1 MKELNKLSSDQ
12 ETFRRLVL
20 ESRYLEETMNEL
32 QSRISMMNSAVT
44 ELRLA
49 NVTLE
54 GLENQKKGTQL
65 FVPVGGGSYVKAKLE
80 TSKQVIVGIG
90 ADVAVE
96 KSLTEAKAETEAR
109 LAEMEN
115 TRKAL
120 SEQLNQVYAKLQQ
133 NQSQMQEMSAKLQ
146 AGEQSG
152 VRQAQKGP

>member
-1 MKELNKLSSDQ
+1 
-12 ETFRRLVL
+12 
-20 ESRYLEETMNEL
+20 MNEL

-44 ELRLA
+44 ELRLS

-54 GLENQKKGTQL
+54 GLENQKKGTPL

-96 KSLTEAKAETEAR
+96 KSLTEAKAETETR
-109 LAEMEN
+109 LVDMEN

-120 SEQLNQVYAKLQQ
+120 VEQLNQVYAKLQE
-133 NQSQMQEMSAKLQ
+133 NNAKMEEISAKLRK
-146 AGEQSG
+146 GEQSD

>member
-1 MKELNKLSSDQ
+1 
-12 ETFRRLVL
+12 
-20 ESRYLEETMNEL
+20 MNEL

-44 ELRLA
+44 ELRLS

-54 GLENQKKGTQL
+54 GLENQKKGTQV

-109 LAEMEN
+109 LADMEN

-120 SEQLNQVYAKLQQ
+120 VDQLNQVYAKLQQ
-133 NQSQMQEMSAKLQ
+133 NNAKMEEISAQLRK
-146 AGEQSG
+146 GEQSG

>member
-1 MKELNKLSSDQ
+1 
-12 ETFRRLVL
+12 
-20 ESRYLEETMNEL
+20 MNEL

-96 KSLTEAKAETEAR
+96 KNLTEAKAETEAR